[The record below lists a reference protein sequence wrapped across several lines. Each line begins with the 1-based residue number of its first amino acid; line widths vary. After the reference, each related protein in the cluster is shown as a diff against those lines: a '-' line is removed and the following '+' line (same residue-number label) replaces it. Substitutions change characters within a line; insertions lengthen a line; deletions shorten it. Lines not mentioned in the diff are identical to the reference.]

1 MSAEAEST
9 TDFILHIIPDTL
21 ASSLTSGK
29 ILQTLLVAL
38 LFGFALQA
46 MGSAGKPVLTGI
58 GHLQKVVFRILAM
71 IMWAAPIGAFGAM
84 AARRR

>member
-1 MSAEAEST
+1 M
-9 TDFILHIIPDTL
+9 
-21 ASSLTSGK
+21 
-29 ILQTLLVAL
+29 AL

-71 IMWAAPIGAFGAM
+71 IMWAGPDRCVRRHG
-84 AARRR
+84 RRRR